1 MKNKHLLS
9 FIALLVMSTALNAAS
24 LPRETAVPGGI
35 ALVDLGSSSS
45 GAMPQASFQGNR
57 VMVQPHEGR
66 WWAIVGLPLATQPGK
81 QSVKVTGA
89 DAAARSIEFAV
100 NDKRYTE
107 QRLTLKNKKMV
118 EPDLEDLKRIARE
131 QKLSREAFAQWSDK
145 EEVPLQ
151 FSTPVS
157 GRLSSPF
164 GLRRFFND
172 QARAPHSGLD
182 IAAPQGTPV
191 LAPAAGTVIETG
203 EYYFNGN
210 SVFIDHG
217 QGLVSMYCHLETI
230 KVKKGDQIAQG
241 ELLATVGMTGRA
253 TGPHL
258 HWSVSL
264 NDARIDP
271 SLLLSPEVEASLS
284 TTSTTN
290 P

>member
-9 FIALLVMSTALNAAS
+9 IIALLLMSTALSAAS
-24 LPRETAVPGGI
+24 LPRESAVPGGI
-35 ALVDLGSSSS
+35 ALVDLGSNS

-57 VMVQPHEGR
+57 VMVQHHEGH
-66 WWAIVGLPLATQPGK
+66 WWAVVGLPLATQPGK
-81 QSVKVTGA
+81 QSVKVSEAGGKA
-89 DAAARSIEFAV
+89 HSIDFFVE
-100 NDKRYTE
+100 DKSYTE

-118 EPDLEDLKRIARE
+118 DPDPEDVKRIARE

-151 FSTPVS
+151 FSTPVT

-230 KVKKGDQIAQG
+230 KVKKGDKIAQG
-241 ELLATVGMTGRA
+241 ELVATVGMTGRA

-264 NDARIDP
+264 NNARIDP
-271 SLLLSPEVEASLS
+271 SLFLPPETEASL
-284 TTSTTN
+284 TTTGTTN

>member
-9 FIALLVMSTALNAAS
+9 SIALLLMSTALSATT
-24 LPRETAVPGGI
+24 LPRESAVPGGI
-35 ALVDLGSSSS
+35 ALIDLGSNS

-57 VMVQPHEGR
+57 VMVQHHEGR

-81 QSVKVTGA
+81 QNVKVTATGGA
-89 DAAARSIEFAV
+89 TRSIDFAV
-100 NDKRYTE
+100 NGKSYTE

-118 EPDLEDLKRIARE
+118 DPDPEDLKRIARE

-151 FSTPVS
+151 FSTPVT

-241 ELLATVGMTGRA
+241 ELVATVGMTGRA

-271 SLLLSPEVEASLS
+271 SLLLSPETEASL
-284 TTSTTN
+284 TTTNTTN

>member
-9 FIALLVMSTALNAAS
+9 IVALLLMSTALSAAS
-24 LPRETAVPGGI
+24 LPRESAVPGGI
-35 ALVDLGSSSS
+35 ALVDLGSSS
-45 GAMPQASFQGNR
+45 GAMPQASFQDNR
-57 VMVQPHEGR
+57 VMVQHHEGR
-66 WWAIVGLPLATQPGK
+66 WWAIIGLPLATQPGK
-81 QSVKVTGA
+81 QSVKVTDTSGA
-89 DAAARSIEFAV
+89 TRSIDFAV
-100 NDKRYTE
+100 NDKSYTE

-118 EPDLEDLKRIARE
+118 DPDPEDVKRIARE

-151 FSTPVS
+151 FSTPVT

-203 EYYFNGN
+203 EFYFNGN

-241 ELLATVGMTGRA
+241 ELVATVGMTGRA

-264 NDARIDP
+264 NNARIDP
-271 SLLLSPEVEASLS
+271 SLFLPPETEASL
-284 TTSTTN
+284 TTTGTTN